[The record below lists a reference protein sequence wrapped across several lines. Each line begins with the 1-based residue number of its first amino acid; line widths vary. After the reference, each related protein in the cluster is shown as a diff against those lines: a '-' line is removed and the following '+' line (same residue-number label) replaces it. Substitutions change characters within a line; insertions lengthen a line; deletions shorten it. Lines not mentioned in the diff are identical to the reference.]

1 MTKWYIAI
9 ENKGTYSYQYLP
21 SNKSYIFEGSEKMA
35 QNIYHKLC
43 ILKTNKTF
51 REYLTELFEY
61 GYFDETDI
69 KNNILSD
76 TAIKK
81 YIKNNSKF
89 EDVAEECNKGYIKF
103 DNILEQLKLEEQLF
117 SCYYLPINKDEF
129 NQLDCKSLA
138 VFFKSRA
145 S

>member
-9 ENKGTYSYQYLP
+9 ENEGTYSYQYIP
-21 SNKSYIFEGSEKMA
+21 TNKSYIFEGSEKMA
-35 QNIYHKLC
+35 QKIYHKLC
-43 ILKTNKTF
+43 IIGTNKTF
-51 REYLTELFEY
+51 REYLTEFSYY
-61 GYFDETDI
+61 GYFDETDF

-81 YIKNNSKF
+81 YIKNNSKL

-103 DNILEQLKLEEQLF
+103 DNILEQLKLEKQLF

-129 NQLDCKSLA
+129 EFSYDKIYDSL
-138 VFFKSRA
+138 V
-145 S
+145 

>member
-21 SNKSYIFEGSEKMA
+21 TNKSYIFEGTEKMV

-43 ILKTNKTF
+43 ILGTNKTF
-51 REYLTELFEY
+51 REYLTELIEY

-76 TAIKK
+76 IAIKK
-81 YIKNNSKF
+81 YIKNNSKLG
-89 EDVAEECNKGYIKF
+89 DTVGDCINGYIKF
-103 DNILEQLKLEEQLF
+103 DQMYEQLKLEKQLF
-117 SCYYLPINKDEF
+117 SCYYLPINKNEF
-129 NQLDCKSLA
+129 EFLYDKIYDSLI
-138 VFFKSRA
+138 
-145 S
+145 